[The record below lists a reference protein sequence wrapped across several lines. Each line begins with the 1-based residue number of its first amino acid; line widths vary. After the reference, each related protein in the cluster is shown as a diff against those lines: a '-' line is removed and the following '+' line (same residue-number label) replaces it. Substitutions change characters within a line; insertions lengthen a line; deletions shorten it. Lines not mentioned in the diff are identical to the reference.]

1 MDARKP
7 DEYSDWSATSPIIIN
22 SSRWVYDGSY
32 IKLKN
37 IALTYHFPQTWFGTA
52 IKNLEAYVSGQN
64 VFTITKYPGYDPEIS
79 NMTNGITQGL
89 ETATIPNPR
98 SVTFGIRASF

>member
-1 MDARKP
+1 VP
-7 DEYSDWSATSPIIIN
+7 TFSATSQNYIN
-22 SSRWVYDGSY
+22 SSRWVFDGSY

-37 IALTYHFPQTWFGTA
+37 IALTYHFPKSWLGTE
-52 IKNLEAYVSGQN
+52 IKNLDAYVSGQN

-89 ETATIPNPR
+89 ETAVIPNPR
-98 SVTFGIRASF
+98 SVTFGIRAGF